1 MTGESDTIL
10 KSHKNPFLTSGS
22 NIAEGSGRML
32 AMRVGSNSGMF
43 VLKFLLYAVPNPF
56 AYQSGVKLWKS

>member
-10 KSHKNPFLTSGS
+10 KSRKDPFLTSGS

-32 AMRVGSNSGMF
+32 AMRVGSNSGMYSPETHAEQ
-43 VLKFLLYAVPNPF
+43 VY
-56 AYQSGVKLWKS
+56 